1 MSVRLSQNHH
11 LHRHQNKS
19 QIESV
24 MFKDN
29 KSTKTS
35 VPKGV
40 EPSSALKNVKETAAN
55 QAIGKTSEKLQQAGG
70 KAQKVSHKFTHT
82 QTAMGTATGASGM
95 FMNQQ
100 IQPENRAVVNDKL
113 WSDQPTSKIL
123 NAGSIAASQ
132 ILGINRVVKLEVV
145 IEGKTIAHFKHFTLQ
160 QSAVKHHH
168 FSLTLAHDS
177 LGNVEN
183 YQLEEAQNF
192 LGKRLTV
199 IFKYKDV
206 EGGPERNFVGVIT
219 EVGFS
224 QEKGSL
230 GNVVLKGYSPTVLLD
245 AAPHIQSFGGAQAIS
260 LNRIA
265 DQVIKEAFSSNKFD
279 FRVDAQYGDISY
291 SSQYEETHYNY
302 LARIAEA
309 YGEQFFYDGEV
320 LHFGKLPPQ
329 EQPVK
334 LIYGSS
340 VTDVSIKMKAQ
351 HVNPSFYGY
360 NSSKNEK
367 LTTGNSNISHASDIA
382 KRAYDISQKTF
393 TTPSLRVAPIKA
405 ASFTDIDA
413 SQKGT
418 AGSKASDVFI
428 TSGTTTVPFLYPGC
442 AADIEMRKNDSNETT
457 YFTKLLIT
465 DVSHEVDAR
474 GYYTGAFEAIAADS
488 GYIPRPEFESPK
500 AEAQF
505 AKVISNTD
513 PMNQGRVQIQFDWQ
527 SGSDTSEFIRVMTPD
542 AGGSDKVSKNR
553 GFMAIPEVGDQVVVN
568 FVHQHPD
575 RPFVMGG
582 MFHGQVG
589 GGGGAGN
596 NIKSLSSRSGN
607 KLELDDGAGS
617 VFLTDQG
624 GANMKFDGA
633 GNATTNTNNDK
644 TVTVGNN
651 NSVNVANDNTLK
663 AGNTSMIDVGGNS
676 VLQMDKS
683 GKVSLTASTEFKIVV
698 GASTIVID
706 KTGKITINGKEIKV
720 DATQSINLS
729 ATNETTVGGKNVK
742 VTGSTEVQINGS
754 KVNINK

>member
-1 MSVRLSQNHH
+1 
-11 LHRHQNKS
+11 
-19 QIESV
+19 
-24 MFKDN
+24 MFKEN
-29 KSTKTS
+29 PSQKTAA
-35 VPKGV
+35 PEGIK
-40 EPSSALKNVKETAAN
+40 PSSAADHIKQSATDQAVDKAN
-55 QAIGKTSEKLQQAGG
+55 SQLQKAGNQ
-70 KAQKVSHKFTHT
+70 AQKVGQKVAQVQSGIALA
-82 QTAMGTATGASGM
+82 QGSSGM
-95 FMNQQ
+95 FMNQTL
-100 IQPENRAVVNDKL
+100 QPEAPLSVNNKL
-113 WSDQPTSKIL
+113 WANQPSSKIL
-123 NAGSIAASQ
+123 NADSIPTSQ
-132 ILGINRVVKLEVV
+132 MLGINRVVKLEIV
-145 IEGKTIAHFKHFTLQ
+145 IEGKTVMHFKHFNLQ
-160 QSAVKHHH
+160 QSAVKHHQ

-177 LGNVEN
+177 LGSAEN
-183 YQLEEAQNF
+183 YQLGEAQNF

-206 EGGPERNFVGVIT
+206 ENGPERNFVGVIT

-230 GNVVLKGYSPTVLLD
+230 GNIMLKGFSPTVLLD
-245 AAPHIQSFGGAQAIS
+245 AAPHIQSFGGAQEVS

-265 DQVIKEAFSSNKFD
+265 DQVIKEAFSSNTFD
-279 FRVDAQYGDISY
+279 FRVDAQYGNIFY

-302 LARIAEA
+302 LARMAEA

-320 LHFGKLPPQ
+320 LHFGKLPPS
-329 EQPVK
+329 EKPVK
-334 LIYGSS
+334 LVYGSS
-340 VTDVSIKMKAQ
+340 VSDVSIVMKAQ

-367 LTTGNSNISHASDIA
+367 LTTGNSSISHASDIA

-405 ASFTDIDA
+405 ASFMDVDA

-418 AGSKASDVFI
+418 AGSKASDVFV
-428 TSGTTTVPFLYPGC
+428 TKGNTTVPFLYPGC
-442 AADIEMRKNDSNETT
+442 AAEVEMRKTDSNETT
-457 YFTKLLIT
+457 YFTKLMIT
-465 DVSHEVDAR
+465 EVSHEVDAR
-474 GYYTGAFEAIAADS
+474 GYYTGSFEAIAADS
-488 GYIPRPEFESPK
+488 GYIPRPEFETPK

-513 PMNQGRVQIQFDWQ
+513 PQNQGRVKVQFDWQ
-527 SGSDTSEFIRVMTPD
+527 SGSDTTEFIRVMTPD

-568 FVHQHPD
+568 FAHQHPD

-589 GGGGAGN
+589 GGGGTGN

-633 GNATTNTNNDK
+633 GNSTFNANNNDTK
-644 TVTVGNN
+644 TIGNDKILDVGNN
-651 NSVNVANDNTLK
+651 NTIK
-663 AGNTSMIDVGGNS
+663 AGNTNMINVGDAS
-676 VLQMDKS
+676 IIQMDKT
-683 GKVSLTASTEFKIVV
+683 GKVSLTATTEFKIVV
-698 GASTIVID
+698 GASTIIID
-706 KTGKITINGKEIKV
+706 KDGKITINGKEIVV
-720 DATQSINLS
+720 DATQKINLS
-729 ATNETTVGGKNVK
+729 ATDETSVGGKNVK
-742 VTGSTEVQINGS
+742 VNGSSEVQVNGA